1 VIADFVDSWTLFR
14 DAYVAGWLLAALLAV
29 LGVLVIARDQIFI
42 GAAVSQA
49 SIAGIAAALR
59 AGDLLGA
66 ADGSWARSDAFLSG
80 MAVASAA
87 LAALLT
93 TRRSEAGGS
102 THEALTG
109 WVYLLASSVAILL
122 VAHSPHGLEEVHR
135 LVSSSIIG
143 ATASDVAT
151 FAAMALV
158 TAIAVGRTHRR
169 LLLVA
174 MDPTMAAAVGMR
186 VGLWSGALSL
196 WLGLL
201 VGLSISVSGVLYT
214 FGCLVLPA
222 LVARNVCRE
231 VRPMFVVAPV
241 VGVAAAGAGFVVA
254 HHGDYP
260 PAQMTV
266 ALLCLLLAVTAPL
279 RGRRRS

>member
-1 VIADFVDSWTLFR
+1 MITDFVDSWALFH
-14 DAYVAGWLLAALLAV
+14 DAYLAGWLLAALLSV

-49 SIAGIAAALR
+49 SIVGIAAALR
-59 AGDLLGA
+59 LGDLLGA
-66 ADGSWARSDAFLSG
+66 TDASWARSDPFLSS
-80 MAVASAA
+80 MAVVGSA
-87 LAALLT
+87 LAALVT
-93 TRRSEAGGS
+93 TRGGEAGGS

-109 WVYLLASSVAILL
+109 WVYLLASSLSILL

-135 LVSSSIIG
+135 LVSSSLIG
-143 ATASDVAT
+143 ATSSDVAT
-151 FAAMALV
+151 FALMAVV
-158 TAIAVGRTHRR
+158 TAIGVAATHRR
-169 LLLVA
+169 LLLLA

-186 VGLWSGALSL
+186 VGIWSGALSL

-214 FGCLVLPA
+214 FGCLVLPP

-231 VRPMFVVAPV
+231 VRPMFLVAPA
-241 VGVAAAGAGFVVA
+241 VGVAVAGAGFVVA
-254 HHGDYP
+254 HHWDYP

-266 ALLCLLLAVTAPL
+266 ALLCLLLALTAPVRGL
-279 RGRRRS
+279 RRG

>member
-1 VIADFVDSWTLFR
+1 MIADFVDSWALFH
-14 DAYVAGWLLAALLAV
+14 DAYLAGWLLAALLAV
-29 LGVLVIARDQIFI
+29 LGVLVVARDQIFI

-49 SIAGIAAALR
+49 SIVGIAAALR
-59 AGDLLGA
+59 LGDLFGA
-66 ADGSWARSDAFLSG
+66 TDGTWPRSDAFLST
-80 MAVASAA
+80 MAVACSA

-93 TRRSEAGGS
+93 TRRTEGGS

-109 WVYLLASSVAILL
+109 WVYLLASSTAILL

-143 ATASDVAT
+143 ATRSDVAT

-158 TAIAVGRTHRR
+158 TAIGVGLTHRR
-169 LLLVA
+169 LLLLA

-186 VGLWSGALSL
+186 VGLWSGSLSL

-201 VGLSISVSGVLYT
+201 VGLSISVAGVLYT

-241 VGVAAAGAGFVVA
+241 VGVTAAGVGFIVA

-266 ALLCLLLAVTAPL
+266 ALLCVLLALTAPIRARQ
-279 RGRRRS
+279 RG

>member
-1 VIADFVDSWTLFR
+1 VITDFVDSWGLFH
-14 DAYVAGWLLAALLAV
+14 DAYLAGWLLAALLSV

-49 SIAGIAAALR
+49 SIVGIAAALR
-59 AGDLLGA
+59 LGDLLGA
-66 ADGSWARSDAFLSG
+66 TDGSWARSDPFLSS
-80 MAVASAA
+80 MAVVGSA

-93 TRRSEAGGS
+93 TRGGEAGGS

-109 WVYLLASSVAILL
+109 WVFLLASSLSILL

-135 LVSSSIIG
+135 LVSSSLIG
-143 ATASDVAT
+143 ATETDVAT
-151 FAAMALV
+151 FALMGVV
-158 TAIAVGRTHRR
+158 TAIGVAVTHRR
-169 LLLVA
+169 LLLLA

-186 VGLWSGALSL
+186 VGVWSGALSL

-214 FGCLVLPA
+214 FGCLVLPP

-231 VRPMFVVAPV
+231 VRPMFLVAPTVGVVVAAV
-241 VGVAAAGAGFVVA
+241 GFVVA
-254 HHGDYP
+254 HHWDYP

-266 ALLCLLLAVTAPL
+266 ALLCLLLAISAPV
-279 RGRRRS
+279 RGLRRS